1 MVLRDEAIGVP
12 ILPLRQPGHGKVK
25 HSDGYLVQVANRQG
39 VEYVEP
45 HRKAMI
51 EVDFGNSVG
60 VHIETLNGWL
70 SEAGISPMSATDRE
84 RVISGIVAGLEAM
97 GRVKRVERSN
107 WNSNPKPS
115 ESLRRFAERLRRTR
129 VENAENVASSRSFLG
144 ILGKKSPKPS
154 ACWRFWRIVHPSILA
169 PARKSYRDAPVLS
182 RGISFKRLDG
192 PDRPLLAQSGDCDVT
207 IARGFLTEGVRLPRT
222 AVYDRS
228 IRRLAENA
236 HSSVARCRC
245 RDKTRRR

>member
-1 MVLRDEAIGVP
+1 VIFYSSSDRQPKCELLYVARNEAIGVP
-12 ILPLRQPGHGKVK
+12 LLPLRQPGHGKVK

-84 RVISGIVAGLEAM
+84 RVISGIVAGLDAM

-107 WNSNPKPS
+107 WNSNPIRS
-115 ESLRRFAERLRRTR
+115 ERLRRTR
-129 VENAENVASSRSFLG
+129 VENAENVASRRSFLG
-144 ILGKKSPKPS
+144 ILGKNLQSQALVGDFGGSCIHRSSRQREKAIEMLQFFRAVS
-154 ACWRFWRIVHPSILA
+154 ALTVSMDLIDCFWPEA
-169 PARKSYRDAPVLS
+169 
-182 RGISFKRLDG
+182 GIRCK
-192 PDRPLLAQSGDCDVT
+192 QS
-207 IARGFLTEGVRLPRT
+207 
-222 AVYDRS
+222 
-228 IRRLAENA
+228 
-236 HSSVARCRC
+236 
-245 RDKTRRR
+245 